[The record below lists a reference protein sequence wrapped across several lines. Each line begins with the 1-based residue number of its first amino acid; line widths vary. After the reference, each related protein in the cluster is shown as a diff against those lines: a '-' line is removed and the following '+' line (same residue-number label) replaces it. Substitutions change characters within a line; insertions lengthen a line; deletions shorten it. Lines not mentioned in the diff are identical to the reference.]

1 MFFRWNIWGLKET
14 QSTAFVEV
22 VFVERA
28 LIQLTE
34 RLNRSLLLGLKATE
48 RCQERMR
55 RGLEGFSL
63 CAPHKNLVTR
73 SCFPTNLP
81 LTGPWHTTNTLS
93 VNAEGCLSRPFW
105 IRSFAWKEHLFPH
118 KNAPLQFV

>member
-63 CAPHKNLVTR
+63 CALCPGPFGSDPSLGKNT
-73 SCFPTNLP
+73 FF
-81 LTGPWHTTNTLS
+81 LTKMRHFSSYNHLLS
-93 VNAEGCLSRPFW
+93 DSVHHYR
-105 IRSFAWKEHLFPH
+105 
-118 KNAPLQFV
+118 